1 MKKFAL
7 APIALALAITGC
19 VSTEKEQKNITNS
32 AISMSRVDHV
42 AAAKLALSN
51 PFANAY
57 NTPHE
62 IPDFAKIKPSH
73 YLPAFKAG
81 IAAHQLEVA
90 AIVNNPQAPTFSNT
104 IEAIEFSGNLITRV
118 SNVFYNLTSAET
130 NDELKAIA
138 KKVSPLLSA
147 HSDDI
152 SLNAHLFSRIKSV
165 YAQKD
170 QLSLTPS
177 QQKLLTDTYIG
188 FVRSGANL
196 NASEKDQ
203 IRQLNAELAKLTL
216 LFGDNLLAETNSFEV
231 VISNKND
238 LAGLSASVI
247 DAAAATATARGHDGQ
262 WVFTTHRPSVTPFL
276 TYADNR
282 ELRKQLYLGYTNRAN
297 NNNEFDNKETL
308 AKIASLR
315 VKRANLMGYESHA
328 HFVLEERVAKTP
340 QKVYELLNN
349 IWPTAL
355 EKAKKEVADMQNL
368 VDQEGGKFKI
378 AAWDYAYYA
387 EKIRKARYDLDE
399 EQTRPYFALES
410 TLQGV
415 FYTANKLYG
424 ITVKERTDLP
434 TYHEDVRTF
443 EIYEADGTYIGL
455 FLTDHYVR
463 PGKRGGAWMN
473 SYRKQYNMDG
483 KDSTPII
490 VNVLNYP
497 RPTAT
502 EPTLLTF
509 DQASTLFH
517 EFGHAVHGLLSQ
529 GTYRSQTGTAV
540 PRDFVEFPSQV
551 MENWML
557 QPEVLAVFA
566 KHYKTGKVIP
576 QELVDKIQ
584 AASKFNQSF
593 ATTEYMA
600 ATLLDLNWHSLT
612 DSKIRDTAKFE
623 QDALEKLGLI
633 DEISPRYR
641 STYFAH
647 IFSGGYS
654 AGYYSYI
661 WSDVFGADAFAAF
674 EENGIFD
681 QKTAKAFRD
690 NILSQGGSDDALKLY
705 RQFRGRDAN
714 IEPLLKSRGLTD

>member
-19 VSTEKEQKNITNS
+19 VSTENEQKNITTSSIDN
-32 AISMSRVDHV
+32 V
-42 AAAKLALSN
+42 ATATLALSN
-51 PFANAY
+51 PFAKAY

-62 IPDFAKIKPSH
+62 IPDFSKIKPQH
-73 YLPAFKAG
+73 YIPAFKAG
-81 IAAHQLEVA
+81 IAAHNLEIA
-90 AIVNNPQAPTFSNT
+90 AIVNNPQTPSFSNT
-104 IEAIEFSGNLITRV
+104 IEAIEFSGDLITRV
-118 SNVFYNLTSAET
+118 GNVFFNLTSAET
-130 NDELKAIA
+130 NDELTAIA

-152 SLNAHLFSRIKSV
+152 SLNAKLFSRVKSV
-165 YAQKD
+165 YLQKD
-170 QLSLTPS
+170 QLSLSPS

-203 IRQLNAELAKLTL
+203 IRQLNADLAKLTL
-216 LFGDNLLAETNSFEV
+216 LFGDNLLAETNGFEV
-231 VISNKND
+231 VISNKKD
-238 LAGLSASVI
+238 LSGLSPSVI

-276 TYADNR
+276 TYADSR
-282 ELRKQLYLGYTNRAN
+282 ELRKQLYLGYTNRGN
-297 NNNEFDNKETL
+297 NNNEFDNKKTL

-315 VKRANLMGYESHA
+315 VKRAHLMGYESHA
-328 HFVLEERVAKTP
+328 HFVLEQRVAKTP
-340 QKVYELLNN
+340 QKVYELLNK

-355 EKAKKEVADMQNL
+355 AKANTEVADMQKL
-368 VDQEGGKFKI
+368 VEQEGGKFKI

-434 TYHEDVRTF
+434 TYHADVRTF
-443 EIYEADGTYIGL
+443 EVYEADGTYIGL

-473 SYRKQYNMDG
+473 SYRKQYNMNG
-483 KDSTPII
+483 KVSTPII

-517 EFGHAVHGLLSQ
+517 EFGHAIHGLLSQ

-557 QPEVLAVFA
+557 QPEVLAAFA

-576 QELVDKIQ
+576 QQLVDKIQ
-584 AASKFNQSF
+584 AASKFNQGF

-612 DSKIRDTAKFE
+612 DSKILDTEKFE
-623 QDALEKLGLI
+623 KEALEKLGLI

-705 RQFRGRDAN
+705 RQFRGRDAK